1 MTDGGSKD
9 DNSPCGVGAL
19 QAGVFWLLEEKIL
32 HIGRS
37 GVNRGDRKIF
47 GGKRRMSPDRFC
59 LIRATAS
66 YGWSS
71 FVAFVERHE
80 GRVPLII
87 KCTENGINES
97 RFVMRAQGFVGRE
110 SGRRLF
116 SKKIDGSDLMTG
128 AGIMTNRWWLEMLES
143 LFALADYR
151 LSLSALTFEGGDL
164 HWRLLH

>member
-1 MTDGGSKD
+1 
-9 DNSPCGVGAL
+9 
-19 QAGVFWLLEEKIL
+19 
-32 HIGRS
+32 
-37 GVNRGDRKIF
+37 
-47 GGKRRMSPDRFC
+47 MSPDRFS

-97 RFVMRAQGFVGRE
+97 RFVMRARGFVERE

-128 AGIMTNRWWLEMLES
+128 AGTDAASESNGNLFTLPSREEENDGVVNHDKPWSIEMLES
-143 LFALADYR
+143 FNELCDYSP
-151 LSLSALTFEGGDL
+151 SLSTLTFEGGDL

>member
-1 MTDGGSKD
+1 MTDGCSKD

-32 HIGRS
+32 LKGRS
-37 GVNRGDRKIF
+37 GGNRGDRKIF

-87 KCTENGINES
+87 NSTEGEINES
-97 RFVMRAQGFVGRE
+97 RFVMRRGALWGE
-110 SGRRLF
+110 SQV
-116 SKKIDGSDLMTG
+116 
-128 AGIMTNRWWLEMLES
+128 
-143 LFALADYR
+143 ADYFR
-151 LSLSALTFEGGDL
+151 RKSTAAT
-164 HWRLLH
+164 

>member
-1 MTDGGSKD
+1 MHK
-9 DNSPCGVGAL
+9 
-19 QAGVFWLLEEKIL
+19 
-32 HIGRS
+32 GRS

-47 GGKRRMSPDRFC
+47 GGKRRKSPDRFC

-66 YGWSS
+66 YGCSS

-87 KCTENGINES
+87 NSTEGEINES
-97 RFVMRAQGFVGRE
+97 RFVMRARGFVGRE

-116 SKKIDGSDLMTG
+116 SEKIDGSDLMTG
-128 AGIMTNRWWLEMLES
+128 AGIMTNRWWVEMLES
-143 LFALADYR
+143 LFAQADYPP
-151 LSLSALTFEGGDL
+151 SLSTLTSEGGDL

>member
-32 HIGRS
+32 LKGRS

-87 KCTENGINES
+87 NSTEGEINES
-97 RFVMRAQGFVGRE
+97 RFVMRARGFVGRE

-116 SKKIDGSDLMTG
+116 SEKIDGSDLMTG
-128 AGIMTNRWWLEMLES
+128 AGIMTNRWSIEMLES
-143 LFALADYR
+143 FNELCDYSP
-151 LSLSALTFEGGDL
+151 SLTTLTFEGGDF